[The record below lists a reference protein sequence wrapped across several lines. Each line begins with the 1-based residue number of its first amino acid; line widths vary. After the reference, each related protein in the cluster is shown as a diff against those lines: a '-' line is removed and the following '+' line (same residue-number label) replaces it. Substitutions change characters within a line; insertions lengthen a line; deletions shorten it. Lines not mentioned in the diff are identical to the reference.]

1 MNAPALEADGIALGC
16 ERAPQRL
23 IGVQLHAVLVEANDP
38 EALRAFDLSG
48 VGGQR
53 ARQEVEERR
62 LAAAVRP
69 HEADAHAAGDGEIE
83 ILDEPTATEGLRQT
97 PRDEKVAGP
106 SPGRG
111 EVNAGDAGR
120 AAGPGV
126 AELLDQAARFL
137 DATLRL
143 GRAGLGAATEPL
155 DLAPDG
161 IGERFLVGDLAL
173 QEFVAPR
180 EELAVPPVALE
191 QARRVGA
198 VQLEHARGHVLQ
210 EVPVVADDEAGSRP
224 FREER
229 LQPEDAL
236 DVEVVRWLIHEQDV
250 RLGRELARDRQA
262 FLPSPG
268 EHGDLLAPTR
278 EPCAAEG
285 LGDATRTVG
294 IIHGGQCRRH
304 HVLHGAPSREGRV
317 LRHVTDPHSA
327 AERAPAAVG
336 RLDPGEDLQKGG
348 LAGPVR
354 AHEPHLVPFEEP
366 ERQLVEEGPGAV
378 SLADRLTTQKERP
391 GHAEL
396 FRLARLSR
404 DIDSSG
410 SRAQVP
416 PNLRRIEPEPAEL
429 TKDEGGMLLREILR
443 AVSRDRDLD
452 SLTAVVLV
460 AGLLAGL
467 ED

>member
-1 MNAPALEADGIALGC
+1 M
-16 ERAPQRL
+16 
-23 IGVQLHAVLVEANDP
+23 
-38 EALRAFDLSG
+38 
-48 VGGQR
+48 
-53 ARQEVEERR
+53 
-62 LAAAVRP
+62 
-69 HEADAHAAGDGEIE
+69 
-83 ILDEPTATEGLRQT
+83 
-97 PRDEKVAGP
+97 
-106 SPGRG
+106 
-111 EVNAGDAGR
+111 
-120 AAGPGV
+120 
-126 AELLDQAARFL
+126 
-137 DATLRL
+137 
-143 GRAGLGAATEPL
+143 
-155 DLAPDG
+155 
-161 IGERFLVGDLAL
+161 
-173 QEFVAPR
+173 
-180 EELAVPPVALE
+180 
-191 QARRVGA
+191 
-198 VQLEHARGHVLQ
+198 
-210 EVPVVADDEAGSRP
+210 ADDEAGARP

-396 FRLARLSR
+396 FRLARLSLPGHSR
-404 DIDSSG
+404 CSGKYTLCSCIGRGPVLPGVDPRPSRRHLRHPGHPRSRPHGRHPRRRRRPSSR
-410 SRAQVP
+410 RAAA
-416 PNLRRIEPEPAEL
+416 PAESGAL
-429 TKDEGGMLLREILR
+429 GCAPKARDDDGAARSGMIG
-443 AVSRDRDLD
+443 A
-452 SLTAVVLV
+452 
-460 AGLLAGL
+460 
-467 ED
+467 